1 MRVDLALSAPGGIV
15 QVQRLVGEAYGRR
28 FAIEAPEPFLS
39 ALRPDLPYGWHE
51 THADAE
57 RTWRVVTQDDGA
69 IQAFLG
75 ATPVTSTGSVTDV
88 VRQLAQDVELWVAET
103 AERLVFVHAGV
114 VAVDGC
120 AIVIP
125 GPSRAGKSTLVA
137 ALVRAGAEYLSDE
150 FAPLDAHGLVHA
162 YRRAPSQ
169 RPDSP
174 AAAWPLPHL
183 PTAQTPPMPVALV
196 ASVRW
201 EQGAEPRLTPV
212 SHAAGIMPLL
222 SNTVCALTRSEE
234 ALDVLSVATR
244 DALRVEG
251 VRGDAAV
258 MAADL
263 LGLLVRRAA
272 SA

>member
-1 MRVDLALSAPGGIV
+1 ML
-15 QVQRLVGEAYGRR
+15 VQRLAGEAWGRR
-28 FAIEAPEPFLS
+28 FAIEAPEAFLT

-51 THADAE
+51 TRSEPE
-57 RTWRVVTQDDGA
+57 RTWRVVPQAGGDV
-69 IQAFLG
+69 QAFLG

-103 AERLVFVHAGV
+103 AEGLVFVHAGV
-114 VAVDGC
+114 VAVDGR
-120 AIVIP
+120 AIVVP

-150 FAPLDAHGLVHA
+150 FAPLDARGLVHA
-162 YRRAPSQ
+162 YRRTPTQ

-174 AAAWPLPHL
+174 AAAWPVQHL
-183 PTAQTPPMPVALV
+183 PTTQTPPMPVALV

-201 EQGAEPRLTPV
+201 EQDAEPRLTPV

-251 VRGDAAV
+251 VRGDAAAT
-258 MAADL
+258 AAELLDL
-263 LGLLVRRAA
+263 LGRCAA

>member
-1 MRVDLALSAPGGIV
+1 M
-15 QVQRLVGEAYGRR
+15 QVHRLVGEAYGRR
-28 FAIEAPEPFLS
+28 FAIEAPEPVLA

-51 THADAE
+51 TRAE
-57 RTWRVVTQDDGA
+57 PHRSWDVVRHDDGTL
-69 IQAFLG
+69 QAHLG
-75 ATPVTSTGSVTDV
+75 SAPVTSPGAVADV
-88 VRQLAQDVELWVAET
+88 VRQLAQDIELWVAET
-103 AERLVFVHAGV
+103 AEGLVFVHAGV
-114 VAVDGC
+114 VAVDGR

-150 FAPLDAHGLVHA
+150 FAPLDAQGLVHA
-162 YRRAPSQ
+162 YRRAPNQ
-169 RPDSP
+169 RADSP

-201 EQGAEPRLTPV
+201 EQDAEPRLTPV

-251 VRGDAAV
+251 VRGDAAAT
-258 MAADL
+258 AAELLDL
-263 LGLLVRRAA
+263 LGRRAV